1 MSAHDASARCR
12 SACNSNTFRRR
23 SRSPCAEAEW
33 DLSAASPARSA
44 LCGHFFTARRATE
57 RYNWHSAG
65 CLGWPFAMLK
75 YKYIFQIKYTA
86 AIPFLSNSTRK
97 LLGLCF
103 EIATDQSH
111 STPHYAEIQAMSQQA
126 AAASRNM
133 SATFGVWHAF
143 GAVTLIK
150 VPMLLGPCLYIG

>member
-1 MSAHDASARCR
+1 MGFVGRIAR
-12 SACNSNTFRRR
+12 T
-23 SRSPCAEAEW
+23 PCTMR
-33 DLSAASPARSA
+33 PF
-44 LCGHFFTARRATE
+44 FFTARRATE

-86 AIPFLSNSTRK
+86 AILFLSNSTRK
-97 LLGLCF
+97 LLCF

-111 STPHYAEIQAMSQQA
+111 STPHCAEIQAMSQQA

>member
-1 MSAHDASARCR
+1 
-12 SACNSNTFRRR
+12 
-23 SRSPCAEAEW
+23 
-33 DLSAASPARSA
+33 
-44 LCGHFFTARRATE
+44 
-57 RYNWHSAG
+57 
-65 CLGWPFAMLK
+65 MLK

-86 AIPFLSNSTRK
+86 AILFLSNSTQK
-97 LLGLCF
+97 LLCF

-111 STPHYAEIQAMSQQA
+111 STPHCAEIQAMSQQA

-150 VPMLLGPCLYIG
+150 VPMLLEPCLYIG